1 MIEGVLSRMYLA
13 TCSMTARIDP
23 EVDDQ
28 LTKWIN
34 VTRDSF
40 FLNVSFVC
48 AQNGSR
54 KKSLTLIIQFQINL
68 DSTLPWSLQHSMTPN
83 DDMKHAVC
91 NAHFLF

>member
-40 FLNVSFVC
+40 FFKCIFCLCSEWK
-48 AQNGSR
+48 Q
-54 KKSLTLIIQFQINL
+54 KKALTLIIQFQINL
-68 DSTLPWSLQHSMTPN
+68 DSTFPWSLQHSMTPN

>member
-34 VTRDSF
+34 VTRDRFF

-54 KKSLTLIIQFQINL
+54 KKL
-68 DSTLPWSLQHSMTPN
+68 
-83 DDMKHAVC
+83 
-91 NAHFLF
+91 

>member
-1 MIEGVLSRMYLA
+1 MYLA

-34 VTRDSF
+34 VTRDRFF

-54 KKSLTLIIQFQINL
+54 KKL
-68 DSTLPWSLQHSMTPN
+68 
-83 DDMKHAVC
+83 
-91 NAHFLF
+91 

>member
-40 FLNVSFVC
+40 FKMYLLFVLRME
-48 AQNGSR
+48 AE
-54 KKSLTLIIQFQINL
+54 KNL
-68 DSTLPWSLQHSMTPN
+68 
-83 DDMKHAVC
+83 
-91 NAHFLF
+91 

>member
-23 EVDDQ
+23 EVDEQ

-34 VTRDSF
+34 VTRDRFF

-54 KKSLTLIIQFQINL
+54 KKL
-68 DSTLPWSLQHSMTPN
+68 
-83 DDMKHAVC
+83 
-91 NAHFLF
+91 